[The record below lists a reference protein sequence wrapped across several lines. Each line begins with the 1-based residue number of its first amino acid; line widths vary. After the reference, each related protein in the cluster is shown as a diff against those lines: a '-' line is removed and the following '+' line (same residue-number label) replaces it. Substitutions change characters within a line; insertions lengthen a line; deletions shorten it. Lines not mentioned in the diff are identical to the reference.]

1 MTRSTKHVI
10 CINIYERLFK
20 IPINNLYI
28 EYFSQKEVESLL
40 LMVFFFQ
47 TSLVTNV
54 PKQWVLMG
62 LIQHVSWPPAKLSW
76 PHQNDSM

>member
-1 MTRSTKHVI
+1 MY
-10 CINIYERLFK
+10 IYMRLFK

-28 EYFSQKEVESLL
+28 EYFSQKEVESFL
-40 LMVFFFQ
+40 LMVFFQ

-62 LIQHVSWPPAKLSW
+62 LIQHVS
-76 PHQNDSM
+76 